1 MPDLEYSTVC
11 TRPCRCACRT
21 PVGIQ
26 TISRFRRV
34 WILKIYCAH
43 HANSQYSALWI
54 LRLSANTVICMVR
67 AVRIL
72 EFQNEF
78 WAQFSEFRTESWNW
92 QQIWAE
98 NSQDSAP
105 ESWNC
110 MHCGIDFRLSES
122 WGLDIMHDWRF
133 NQFSVFSALN
143 LEIGRDEILDWR
155 AAYYVNFGD
164 VIDSSAVLMT
174 WSIWRLKW
182 STRLQF
188 CGLLVRTAVPVYT

>member
-1 MPDLEYSTVC
+1 
-11 TRPCRCACRT
+11 
-21 PVGIQ
+21 
-26 TISRFRRV
+26 
-34 WILKIYCAH
+34 
-43 HANSQYSALWI
+43 
-54 LRLSANTVICMVR
+54 MVR
-67 AVRIL
+67 AVWIL

-105 ESWNC
+105 ESWAC
-110 MHCGIDFRLSES
+110 QHWGIDFRLSES

-133 NQFSVFSALN
+133 NKFSVFSALN

-188 CGLLVRTAVPVYT
+188 CGLLVRTVVSVQYTTAYICTGIVSTCIHVIVPVSILAHKSGS